1 MRIAPVFPIALA
13 AALAPA
19 LPGFAQSVGLNIRP
33 GLWEMTSTGQV
44 SGGAAPQIPASV
56 LAQMT
61 PQQRAQMA
69 AMAGSVQNILA
80 QPMVIQM
87 CITAA
92 DLQRGFSADPNVD
105 ATNCT
110 HKLLT
115 NTANVAEIE
124 LTCTGDHPATGK
136 IHYEATSATTVTGSM
151 NMATTMG
158 GSPMSFART
167 IDGKWLA
174 DDCGDVKPIGQ
185 Q

>member
-1 MRIAPVFPIALA
+1 
-13 AALAPA
+13 
-19 LPGFAQSVGLNIRP
+19 
-33 GLWEMTSTGQV
+33 MTSTGQV
-44 SGGAAPQIPASV
+44 SGGAAPQISAERARPDDA
-56 LAQMT
+56 
-61 PQQRAQMA
+61 QQRAQMA

-110 HKLLT
+110 HRLLT

-124 LTCTGDHPATGK
+124 LTCTGDHPATGT
-136 IHYEATSATTVTGSM
+136 IHYEATSATTVSGSM